1 MPRFKNCKVKVAK
14 EEAIRLVCYRY
25 KSVANYCRQK
35 QISRARFY
43 EIMNSPHRSP
53 NEKCLL
59 DLSWDL
65 GVSVNAITIKEE

>member
-1 MPRFKNCKVKVAK
+1 MPRFKNCKVKVDK
-14 EEAIRLVCYRY
+14 EKAIRLVCYRY

-53 NEKCLL
+53 IEKCLL

-65 GVSVNAITIKEE
+65 GVCITDITIKEE

>member
-14 EEAIRLVCYRY
+14 EEVIRLVCYHY

-43 EIMNSPHRSP
+43 EIMNNPHKSS
-53 NEKCLL
+53 NVKCLL

-65 GVSVNAITIKEE
+65 GVCITDITIEEE